1 VSLRTAPRN
10 RLKFAQHRRLHRL
23 QQTLEEHPTG
33 VTLEELAQS
42 LQVSTRSV
50 RRYLGELELR
60 TELDSVETAP
70 GGPHLWRIK
79 PRERARAVALRRTQA
94 FGLLAT
100 RRVFDVLRGSALFD
114 ELDLALREIL
124 QIAHRPTKSASGR
137 PDVSPDLRLEDRFL
151 YVPATAK
158 SYAAKSDDL
167 DELFQSVA
175 ELRALRFLYRAPGA
189 PKADKGRPLIVHPY
203 ALVVHD
209 GSLHCIAR
217 NLADGLVRVFS
228 FDRMSEIEAQ
238 QEERF
243 VLPPDFDVAEFVQG
257 EFGIARATRATRVVV
272 EFDAK
277 MAEEVR
283 SRRVHPTQKM
293 ATSPDGRVRL
303 SMSVADPQA
312 VKSWVLGFG
321 SSARVIE
328 PEELA
333 AEVASELRRA
343 LARYES

>member
-1 VSLRTAPRN
+1 
-10 RLKFAQHRRLHRL
+10 
-23 QQTLEEHPTG
+23 
-33 VTLEELAQS
+33 
-42 LQVSTRSV
+42 
-50 RRYLGELELR
+50 
-60 TELDSVETAP
+60 
-70 GGPHLWRIK
+70 
-79 PRERARAVALRRTQA
+79 VALRRTQA

-100 RRVFDVLRGSALFD
+100 RRVLELLRGSALFD

-151 YVPATAK
+151 YVPAATR

-189 PKADKGRPLIVHPY
+189 LKSDRGRPVKAHPY

-209 GSLHCIAR
+209 GALHCIGR
-217 NLADGLVRVFS
+217 SLSDSGVRVFA
-228 FDRMSEIEAQ
+228 FDRMSEVEAQ
-238 QEERF
+238 PDERF
-243 VLPPDFDVAEFVQG
+243 VLPPDFEVADFIQG
-257 EFGIARATRATRVVV
+257 AFGLGRAVRATRVVV

-277 MAEEVR
+277 LADDVR

-312 VKSWVLGFG
+312 VK
-321 SSARVIE
+321 A
-328 PEELA
+328 
-333 AEVASELRRA
+333 
-343 LARYES
+343 